1 MNSAIVITATLLLY
15 AASAFAQTPALWN
28 GLSKGPHTVGFKF
41 ERQFDHA
48 RPYQNDRDEQGRLI
62 QNHARP
68 IQMFIW
74 YPAEASRNA
83 KPVRY
88 AEYLYLND
96 TDSEPWQ
103 WHEERKQAVLQNYAQ
118 ELEAFGGNVQPLL
131 ATETAAIKDAQAARG
146 KFPLV
151 IFGAGGGTGGHVYSM
166 LCEYLASHGYVAIA
180 HTALGLQKGERWPF
194 DARGIET
201 QMRDLN
207 FILNY
212 AYRLP
217 NVDANKLA
225 FASWSVGG
233 VAQALLQMQN
243 TDVDAL
249 LSLDAAT
256 GYEYGRDLMK
266 ASPWFDWKKM
276 AVPYLHLHGELP
288 PRYNVPKN
296 FEFYDS
302 LAVADAYLL
311 TFKKMLHSDFVSS
324 YGLVAHTLVKSE
336 RSAEAI
342 ASYKVVCQ
350 VALNFLNA
358 YLKGDQRAKDFLR
371 QTPAALGLSEV
382 LSDAKMK
389 LNE

>member
-1 MNSAIVITATLLLY
+1 MIKKFLALNLFYCACAM
-15 AASAFAQTPALWN
+15 AQSPVLWN
-28 GLSKGPHTVGFKF
+28 GMPRGPYEIGFKF

-48 RPYQNDRDEQGRLI
+48 RPFQNPNDEQGKPITLRG
-62 QNHARP
+62 RP
-68 IQMFIW
+68 MQMFIW
-74 YPAEASRNA
+74 YPAEASKNA
-83 KPVRY
+83 KPMRY
-88 AEYLYLND
+88 EEYLYLND

-103 WHEERKQAVLQNYAQ
+103 WREERKQAVLQNYAQ
-118 ELEAFGGNVQPLL
+118 ELEPFGGNLQPLL
-131 ATETAAIKDAQAARG
+131 ATATAAVTDAKAATG

-151 IFGAGGGTGGHVYSM
+151 IFGAGGGTGGHVYSV

-194 DARGIET
+194 DMRGIET

-217 NVDANKLA
+217 NVDADKLA
-225 FASWSVGG
+225 LASWSAGG

-243 TDVDAL
+243 TEVDAL

-266 ASPWFDWKKM
+266 QSPWFDLKKM
-276 AVPYLHLHGELP
+276 NVPYLHMHGELP

-302 LAVADAYLL
+302 LAVAAAYLL
-311 TFKKMLHSDFVSS
+311 AFRKMVHSDFIAS
-324 YGLVAHTLVKSE
+324 YGFVQHTLIKSE
-336 RSAEAI
+336 RGAEAN

-350 VALNFLNA
+350 YALNFLNA
-358 YLKGDQRAKDFLR
+358 CLKSDQRAQAFLR
-371 QTPAALGLSEV
+371 QTPASLGLSEV
-382 LSDAKMK
+382 LSEVKMK
-389 LNE
+389 LKE